1 MCGPLC
7 IMLGSN
13 MHHTAPRICC
23 STALMHSLIKCRC
36 AHFCRF
42 VAHPRQMRDWKGD
55 PPNLY
60 DISGSAH
67 FINKCDNGVVVHRN
81 NDPNKGPQSE
91 VRPVVLC
98 HASVAQV

>member
-1 MCGPLC
+1 
-7 IMLGSN
+7 
-13 MHHTAPRICC
+13 
-23 STALMHSLIKCRC
+23 
-36 AHFCRF
+36 
-42 VAHPRQMRDWKGD
+42 MRDWKGD

-91 VRPVVLC
+91 VRPIVLRK
-98 HASVAQV
+98 SGFAQVLYQLCMTPLCARLQVNILVRKVRNKAAGSIGE

>member
-1 MCGPLC
+1 MDAAGV
-7 IMLGSN
+7 
-13 MHHTAPRICC
+13 
-23 STALMHSLIKCRC
+23 
-36 AHFCRF
+36 FCRF

-91 VRPVVLC
+91 VGLPYVSMLVKILLQEMC
-98 HASVAQV
+98 LASTVCCSLLRLTIRAVAASEEVQ

>member
-1 MCGPLC
+1 
-7 IMLGSN
+7 
-13 MHHTAPRICC
+13 
-23 STALMHSLIKCRC
+23 
-36 AHFCRF
+36 
-42 VAHPRQMRDWKGD
+42 MRDWKGD

-91 VRPVVLC
+91 VRPTLLC
-98 HASVAQV
+98 NSGVAEVYYQLCTTPLHARLQVNILVRKVRNKAAGSIGE

>member
-1 MCGPLC
+1 M
-7 IMLGSN
+7 
-13 MHHTAPRICC
+13 
-23 STALMHSLIKCRC
+23 STAVAALLRPSDFNLRNLPAQSITCRQGPTATPSSL
-36 AHFCRF
+36 CRF

-91 VRPVVLC
+91 VGVYVTVMC
-98 HASVAQV
+98 TI